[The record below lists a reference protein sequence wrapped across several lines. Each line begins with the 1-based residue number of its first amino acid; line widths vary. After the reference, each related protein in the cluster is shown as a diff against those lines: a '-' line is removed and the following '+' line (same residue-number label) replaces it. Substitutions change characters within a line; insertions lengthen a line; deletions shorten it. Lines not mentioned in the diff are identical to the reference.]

1 MKKLITT
8 GIVLMTIAVNVVSQ
22 NHLAMLYSSNGMEY
36 GKANAVDYDT
46 NYINGA
52 LFQNTINVDP
62 NGTYTLTAPGATT
75 QVAITKY
82 NKHGELIWGFHVGGT
97 TTSEAPHGIGC
108 DINNNIYVTGYF
120 GSTTL
125 TGPQTASFNPSGGG
139 TVSTQGNEDCFVAK
153 YGADGSYQWAFGL
166 GNLGQNTQERAW
178 DICVEPD
185 GDFYVAGGFH
195 GSMNFNPLGTA
206 MNYSLPDT
214 LAGLFIAKYNT
225 NGICQ
230 WVISLDAQTTS
241 VFYEGYA
248 TCDIDGTG
256 NLYVAGNFRGTNV
269 NFNPLGTASVMSS
282 NGLCD
287 IFIGKY
293 NTVDGAMQWVKKI
306 GSTIQDIV
314 SPGAL
319 RCDNNGNPYFTGRL
333 SGTNTVNFDPNGGTV
348 NVSNSALYLASFDPA
363 GNLRFAEGFNSGA
376 GDGGHRVAFDNQ
388 NNVYMAG
395 WMNGTVNFGQGITR
409 TANSP
414 TADVFISKFSNG
426 GDCLWAFNFG
436 SIGSTANNICAG
448 LSVDQESNPIITGQ
462 LYGTNADVDPGS
474 AVLNLSSIGNNDCFV
489 IKYTSEGQLWVND
502 TTSVGYGH
510 YHHDYLTNLLIC
522 PNPSSMVINVR
533 GILIDNQTRFEIFNS
548 HGKST
553 HSGILSD
560 QYIDISFLPEGIYFI
575 RIDGRACHLSKK
587 ILIERQ

>member
-1 MKKLITT
+1 MKKLIAT
-8 GIVLMTIAVNVVSQ
+8 GIVFIVIAVNVVSQ

-36 GKANAVDYDT
+36 GKANAVDNDT

-82 NKHGELIWGFHVGGT
+82 NKHGELTWGFHVGGT

-120 GSTTL
+120 GSTTM
-125 TGPQTASFNPSGGG
+125 TGPQTASFNPLGGG
-139 TVSTQGNEDCFVAK
+139 NVSTQGNEDCFVAK

-166 GNLGQNTQERAW
+166 GNIGQNTQERSW
-178 DICVEPD
+178 DIAVEPN

-241 VFYEGYA
+241 VFNEGYA
-248 TCDIDGTG
+248 TCDIDGSG

-269 NFNPLGTASVMSS
+269 NFNPLGTASMMSS

-293 NTVDGAMQWVKKI
+293 NTGNGMLQWVKKI
-306 GSTIQDIV
+306 GSTAQDIV

-319 RCDNNGNPYFTGRL
+319 RCDNSGNPFFTGRL
-333 SGTNTVNFDPNGGTV
+333 SGTNTINFDPNGGTV
-348 NVSNSALYLASFDPA
+348 NVSNSALYLASFFPD

-376 GDGGHRVAFDNQ
+376 GDGGHRVAFDSQ

-395 WMNGTVNFGQGITR
+395 WMNGTVSFGQGITR
-409 TANSP
+409 TAYSP
-414 TADVFISKFSNG
+414 TADVFISKFTNS
-426 GDCLWAFNFG
+426 GDCIWAFNFG
-436 SIGSTANNICAG
+436 GIGSTANNICAG
-448 LSVDQESNPIITGQ
+448 LSVDQENNPIITGQ

-474 AVLNLSSIGNNDCFV
+474 GVLNLSSIGNNDCFL
-489 IKYTSEGQLWVND
+489 IKYTSDGQLWIND
-502 TTSVGYGH
+502 STATGTG
-510 YHHDYLTNLLIC
+510 NLVIADQDKIFIY
-522 PNPSSMVINVR
+522 PNPGSKVIHVG
-533 GILIDNQTRFEIFNS
+533 GIPINKQLKFEIMDSFGRPIN
-548 HGKST
+548 T
-553 HSGILSD
+553 GILSVD
-560 QYIDISFLPEGIYFI
+560 GIDISILNEGLYLIRMESTQRSYISKFLIK
-575 RIDGRACHLSKK
+575 R
-587 ILIERQ
+587 